1 MSLKQIAAERW
12 IRLRVARLYARN
24 TQLSG
29 KTRKHGATTA
39 QQTGLKALIAN
50 GSACNQTRN
59 HGAITPKTRAFSPLK
74 HPESC
79 AGCGNFFRVAR
90 RLHCLKISRA
100 RCRKPTRFRTL
111 SPRQEFRQF
120 CHFGQSLILVNIKPP
135 TNRTHPHQREVLPSS
150 TGNAPSSS
158 VIRWCRR
165 KTFT

>member
-1 MSLKQIAAERW
+1 MAQP
-12 IRLRVARLYARN
+12 
-24 TQLSG
+24 
-29 KTRKHGATTA
+29 TA
-39 QQTGLKALIAN
+39 QRTGLKALIAN

-59 HGAITPKTRAFSPLK
+59 HGAITTKTRATFT
-74 HPESC
+74 PETPRKLRGLRRVFQ
-79 AGCGNFFRVAR
+79 AVAR
-90 RLHCLKISRA
+90 RLHCLKISLW
-100 RCRKPTRFRTL
+100 RCLKQTRFRTL

-165 KTFT
+165 KTCT